1 MPKPKFAIFLAA
13 KDGMPWLPAQIK
25 SIEEQNNI
33 NYKLF
38 INNKNRFNI
47 INTNENKQT
56 IIGPLP
62 DTGSTQT
69 ELTKYEMGQ

>member
-38 INNKNRFNI
+38 INLDLSSDQSKNF
-47 INTNENKQT
+47 
-56 IIGPLP
+56 L
-62 DTGSTQT
+62 
-69 ELTKYEMGQ
+69 YEKIKKK